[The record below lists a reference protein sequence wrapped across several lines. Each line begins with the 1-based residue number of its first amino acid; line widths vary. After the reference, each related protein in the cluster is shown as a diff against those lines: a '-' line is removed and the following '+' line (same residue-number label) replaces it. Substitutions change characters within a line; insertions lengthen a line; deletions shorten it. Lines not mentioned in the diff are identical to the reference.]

1 MTSPQSVPPVAPARL
16 EGDATDHA
24 SQVADPATDARQSE
38 ALAPLAAQEP
48 AAAVSGPLFSPKEH
62 QPVQDGLTAAD
73 LAHRTPI
80 VVADQLTSD
89 IGRVGHGRQMVGST
103 REDGTIED
111 LVTRR
116 RKGVC
121 GLEGRGGIINAD
133 GNVGSDRKFPF
144 WNTQI
149 FEKFFSKPIREFMIK
164 LFN

>member
-1 MTSPQSVPPVAPARL
+1 MVSRGGAIGTKN
-16 EGDATDHA
+16 
-24 SQVADPATDARQSE
+24 TDARRE
-38 ALAPLAAQEP
+38 LAVNEGAPPRAVTVLAQATLRRCLVIEK
-48 AAAVSGPLFSPKEH
+48 A
-62 QPVQDGLTAAD
+62 PVGHFREVRSAGGDAD

-103 REDGTIED
+103 REDGTIEE

-133 GNVGSDRKFPF
+133 GNVGSVRKFLAEYVAPG
-144 WNTQI
+144 
-149 FEKFFSKPIREFMIK
+149 IRRDVA
-164 LFN
+164 

>member
-73 LAHRTPI
+73 LAHRSGRAQL
-80 VVADQLTSD
+80 VYKVWHLLCGYDAGRAVANAF
-89 IGRVGHGRQMVGST
+89 V
-103 REDGTIED
+103 D
-111 LVTRR
+111 LR
-116 RKGVC
+116 
-121 GLEGRGGIINAD
+121 
-133 GNVGSDRKFPF
+133 
-144 WNTQI
+144 
-149 FEKFFSKPIREFMIK
+149 
-164 LFN
+164 